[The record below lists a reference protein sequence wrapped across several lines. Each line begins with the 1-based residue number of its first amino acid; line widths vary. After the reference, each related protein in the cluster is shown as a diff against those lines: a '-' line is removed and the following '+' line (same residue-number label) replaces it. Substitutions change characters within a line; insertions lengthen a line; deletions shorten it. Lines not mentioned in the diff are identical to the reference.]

1 MEGKISGIV
10 QIDGSELRDIVKQA
24 LREALQDHPRCGR
37 CGAEVARTPARTP
50 DPPPRLMRADDVV
63 TLTGLAKSTIYR
75 LMSISQ
81 FPAAVKI
88 GPRAVRWRVEEVQAW
103 ISERSRA
110 TYTPPP

>member
-10 QIDGSELRDIVKQA
+10 RIDGSELRNIVEQA
-24 LREALQDHPRCGR
+24 LREALQDHPVCSR
-37 CGAEVARTPARTP
+37 CGADVARTPARTP
-50 DPPPRLMRADDVV
+50 DLPPRLMRVDDVI
-63 TLTGLAKSTIYR
+63 TLTGLREIHNLSADEYQSVP
-75 LMSISQ
+75 SGG
-81 FPAAVKI
+81 KI

>member
-10 QIDGSELRDIVKQA
+10 QIDGFELRNIVKQA
-24 LREALQDHPRCGR
+24 LREALQDHPRCSR
-37 CGAEVARTPARTP
+37 CGADFARTP

-103 ISERSRA
+103 IRERSRV
-110 TYTPPP
+110 TYAPPP

>member
-10 QIDGSELRDIVKQA
+10 EIDGSELRDIVKQA
-24 LREALQDHPRCGR
+24 LREALQDHPRCSS
-37 CGAEVARTPARTP
+37 CGADLARTPAGTS
-50 DPPPRLMRADDVV
+50 DPPARFMRAGEVV

-75 LMSISQ
+75 LMSIGQ

-103 ISERSRA
+103 ISERNRA

>member
-1 MEGKISGIV
+1 MCS
-10 QIDGSELRDIVKQA
+10 
-24 LREALQDHPRCGR
+24 R
-37 CGAEVARTPARTP
+37 CGADVARTPARTP
-50 DPPPRLMRADDVV
+50 DLPPRLMRADDVV